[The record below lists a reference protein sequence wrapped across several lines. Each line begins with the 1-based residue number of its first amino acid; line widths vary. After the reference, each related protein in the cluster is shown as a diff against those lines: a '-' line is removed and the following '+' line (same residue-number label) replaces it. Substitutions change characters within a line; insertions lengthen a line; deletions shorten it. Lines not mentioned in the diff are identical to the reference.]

1 MIEEPNLLMFRLAH
15 ISDPHLGPLP
25 APSAMQLANKRVF
38 GYINWRRN
46 RKGALTS
53 SILDDL
59 IEDIQNQA
67 PDHLVVTGDLVNL
80 ALPAEITNAQ
90 KWLESLGAPHNVSA
104 IPGNHDA
111 YVPNSRL
118 KAENA
123 WHAYMSSD
131 SKSESK
137 HRFPYVRVRNNVAI
151 IGVNSAHATMP
162 LMATGYF
169 LRAQARRLA
178 DILDQCQKQGLFR
191 VVMIHHPPRRN
202 ATHWHK
208 RLIGARRFRR
218 IICDH
223 GAELILHGHTHLDTK
238 ETIPGPNGSVPVI
251 CVPSASQAPGGKRPA
266 SRYNLFEI
274 SGKPGNWACHL
285 TERGHSA
292 SCTAIKEL
300 ACHTLTIP

>member
-1 MIEEPNLLMFRLAH
+1 MFHLAH

-25 APSAMQLANKRVF
+25 DPSAMQLANKRVF

-53 SILDDL
+53 AILDDL
-59 IEDIQNQA
+59 IADIEAQS

-80 ALPAEITNAQ
+80 ALPAEITNAR
-90 KWLESLGAPHNVSA
+90 KWLESLGDPYNVSA

-111 YVPNSRL
+111 YVPRARL
-118 KAENA
+118 KAESA
-123 WHAYMSSD
+123 WQPYMSSD
-131 SKSESK
+131 SNITSK
-137 HRFPYVRVRNNVAI
+137 HRFPYLRIRGNVAI

-178 DILDQCQKQGLFR
+178 EILDQCREKQLFR

-218 IICDH
+218 IIGHH

-238 ETIPGPNGSVPVI
+238 ETIPGPSGAVPVI

-266 SRYNLFEI
+266 SRYNLFGI
-274 SGKPGNWACHL
+274 DSTAGNWSCQL
-285 TERGHSA
+285 TERGYA
-292 SCTAIKEL
+292 APNEPVGEL
-300 ACHTLTIP
+300 SRQNLMIP

>member
-1 MIEEPNLLMFRLAH
+1 MFRLAH

-25 APSAMQLANKRVF
+25 DPSALQLANKRVF

-59 IEDIQNQA
+59 ITDIKTQA

-80 ALPAEITNAQ
+80 ALPAEITNAK
-90 KWLESLGAPHNVSA
+90 KWLESLGDPHTISA

-111 YVPNSRL
+111 YVPRARL
-118 KAENA
+118 KAETA
-123 WHAYMSSD
+123 WKAYMTSD
-131 SKSESK
+131 EGIADK
-137 HRFPYVRVRNNVAI
+137 HRFPYLRVRDNVAI

-178 DILDQCQKQGLFR
+178 NILDRCKEEGLFR

-218 IICDH
+218 IIKQH

-238 ETIPGPNGSVPVI
+238 ETIPGPEGAIPVI

-274 SGKPGNWACHL
+274 SREPNQWQCHL
-285 TERGHSA
+285 IERGYASA
-292 SCTAIKEL
+292 SKPVAEL
-300 ACHTLTIP
+300 TRQDLIIP